1 MTESESHQLLPGELP
16 SSSEAEDAAH
26 WVAVYTELTDS
37 LLRHP
42 QTDAFQ
48 ETLDRYRH
56 RLGFWRTRLHDLSDN
71 GGLVQTDAPA
81 EAS

>member
-1 MTESESHQLLPGELP
+1 MTESESYQLLPGEQP

-26 WVAVYTELTDS
+26 WVAVYTELMDG

-56 RLGFWRTRLHDLSDN
+56 RLGFWQVRLHDLSGD
-71 GGLVQTDAPA
+71 GTQGEIPQ